1 MMEVVR
7 FFLGIDVG
15 NSRIK
20 FGLFD
25 RSRAE
30 VASNGLALCVH
41 SLAVRMSEPIPWD
54 RIVGW
59 VEGLADEWRAAV
71 AGANP
76 EGVDRLVSQW
86 PAKLGASPEHIRDV
100 TRFPIRI
107 RVDEPGKVGV
117 DRVLNAVA
125 ANVLRR
131 PGQAAII
138 VDSGTATTVD
148 FVDGEGAFR
157 GGAILPGLRL
167 AARSLHEYT
176 ALLPLVT
183 MDELRQEPVPIVG
196 RNTNEAIRSG
206 IFWGQLGAVR
216 ELIGRM
222 ERAAAE
228 TSRKA
233 APTERS
239 EPRPSLPASD
249 LPEPVRPLLLL
260 TGGGGL
266 LLSREIP
273 QGRLEPHLSLQGL
286 AIVAAH
292 GTKG

>member
-1 MMEVVR
+1 MDALR

-15 NSRIK
+15 NSRVK

-25 RSRAE
+25 RSEGGRA
-30 VASNGLALCVH
+30 SGTLPPCLH
-41 SLAVRMSEPIPWD
+41 SLAVRASEPVPWD
-54 RIVGW
+54 RIV
-59 VEGLADEWRAAV
+59 AWREELEEDWQAAV

-76 EGVDRLVSQW
+76 AGVDRLVSQW
-86 PAKLGASPEHIRDV
+86 PAELGAPPQHVRDV
-100 TRFPIRI
+100 TRFPISI
-107 RVDEPGKVGV
+107 RVDEPRKVGV

-131 PGQAAII
+131 PRQTAII

-148 FVDGEGAFR
+148 FVDEGGAFR

-167 AARSLHEYT
+167 AARCLHEYT

-183 MDELRQEPVPIVG
+183 MDELRQKPVPIVG
-196 RNTNEAIRSG
+196 RNTSEAIRSG

-216 ELIGRM
+216 ELIQRM
-222 ERAAAE
+222 ERAAVGPAQQADRVAE
-228 TSRKA
+228 A
-233 APTERS
+233 GAQ
-239 EPRPSLPASD
+239 ASD
-249 LPEPVRPLLLL
+249 IGQPLRPVRPLLLL

-273 QGRLEPHLSLQGL
+273 EGRLERHLSLQGL
-286 AIVAAH
+286 ALVAAE
-292 GTKG
+292 G